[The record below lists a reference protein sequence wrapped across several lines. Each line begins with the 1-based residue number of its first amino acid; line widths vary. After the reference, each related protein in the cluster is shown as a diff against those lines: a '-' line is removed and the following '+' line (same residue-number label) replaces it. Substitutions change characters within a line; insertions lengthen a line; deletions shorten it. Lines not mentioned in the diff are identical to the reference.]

1 MEHVP
6 APSAPEPTRTPAGS
20 VASVPVPHAGSRAAT
35 AVIPGAAGIGRLPPS
50 ALLGLQR
57 SAGNAATV
65 ALLQREAAAGQA
77 AAPATAGGPPV
88 LQREGGGGAGLSV
101 KHTYT
106 FPDKKLGEKD
116 LSYVQATASLG
127 GSIDYEVTPPPA
139 PASAPTGPAPT
150 PAGSGGEPT
159 PLASPGGPQVKG
171 SGGLNVSADEVK
183 YQAEVNLEFEK
194 RAVGLFEGST
204 PKAKF
209 GGEASGD
216 KGKLGLEFSMEG
228 QDLEPKFAF
237 NLVEMDPQKGI
248 HFATLEAAIDWK
260 IHEFTHTASDGAALK
275 VTPKATFKVALE
287 PNYERIFMY
296 LLEEGGAAVAAE
308 ALVAGGMIA
317 AGAIAIVGFLIT
329 LGDGEAEARA
339 VDNAV
344 DARRKLVLGFVAGAT
359 GEPMTPGDDFTME
372 GHNRGVQWRND
383 LKSGQLASGVPVPPS
398 VIDEKSKESK
408 TKIEESAQRT
418 ATQIMRGALVQRY
431 WEIHYINRE
440 IPWAEIDHVFMMLM
454 EATGF
459 GVPQPQEGKN
469 VGGASVLPE

>member
-6 APSAPEPTRTPAGS
+6 APNPPEPTRTPMPA
-20 VASVPVPHAGSRAAT
+20 VASVPVQGTGSGPRVGAIPAG
-35 AVIPGAAGIGRLPPS
+35 PGIGRLPPS
-50 ALLGLQR
+50 AILGLQR
-57 SAGNAATV
+57 SAGNAATL
-65 ALLQREAAAGQA
+65 ALLQREAA
-77 AAPATAGGPPV
+77 GGPAPV
-88 LQREGGGGAGLSV
+88 AGLPAVQREGGGGVALSA

-106 FPDKKLGEKD
+106 FPDKKLGQKD
-116 LSYVQATASLG
+116 LSYAQATASLG

-139 PASAPTGPAPT
+139 PATAPAGPT
-150 PAGSGGEPT
+150 PSPGGSGGEPT
-159 PLASPGGPQVKG
+159 PLPSPGGPQVKG
-171 SGGLNVSADEVK
+171 SAGVNASAEDVK
-183 YQAEVNLEFEK
+183 YQAEVGVEFEK

-216 KGKLGLEFSMEG
+216 KGKLGVEFSMEG

-237 NLVEMDPQKGI
+237 NLLEMDAQKGI

-275 VTPKATFKVALE
+275 ITPKATFKVALE

-308 ALVAGGMIA
+308 ALIAGGMIA
-317 AGAIAIVGFLIT
+317 AGAFAIVGFLLT

-339 VDNAV
+339 IDNAV
-344 DARRKLVLGFVAGAT
+344 ASRQKLVLGFVAGAT
-359 GEPMTPGDDFTME
+359 GEQITPGDDFTME
-372 GHNRGVQWRND
+372 GRNRGIQWRND
-383 LKSGQLASGVPVPPS
+383 LKAGQRGNGVPVPPS
-398 VIDEKSKESK
+398 VIDEKSKENK
-408 TKIEESAQRT
+408 AKIEESAQRA
-418 ATQIMRGALVQRY
+418 ATGIMRGALVQRY
-431 WEIHYINRE
+431 WEIHYISRE
-440 IPWAEIDHVFMMLM
+440 VPWAEIDHVFMMLM

-469 VGGASVLPE
+469 VAGASVLPE